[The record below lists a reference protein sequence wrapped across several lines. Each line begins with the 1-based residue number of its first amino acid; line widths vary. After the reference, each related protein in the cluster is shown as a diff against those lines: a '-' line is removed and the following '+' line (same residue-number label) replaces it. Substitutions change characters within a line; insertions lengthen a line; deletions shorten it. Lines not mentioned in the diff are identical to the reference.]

1 MMMHTMKRQF
11 VLVAALA
18 FATLQAAYAQQSR
31 SSAEEAQY
39 TRVIT
44 ARSQKIVDQLGITD
58 TAKAGAV
65 RDVLVSQYR
74 RLGKVYDWRQA
85 EKKSLKQSGLSSG
98 ERTLRQN
105 QVDSAADLT
114 LMKYHR
120 NFIGRLSAVL
130 TPEQVDKV
138 KDAMT
143 YNVLHVTYQA
153 YLDML
158 PNLTQPQKDTILSD
172 LIEARE
178 YSMDGG
184 SSEEKHWWFG
194 KYKGRINNF
203 LSREGVNMDEAR
215 KAWAARRAAGKN

>member
-1 MMMHTMKRQF
+1 MMMHTMKRHF

-18 FATLQAAYAQQSR
+18 FATLQAASAQQGQSK
-31 SSAEEAQY
+31 AEEAQY

-58 TAKAGAV
+58 TGKAGAV

-85 EKKSLKQSGLSSG
+85 EKKSMKQSGLSSG

-215 KAWAARRAAGKN
+215 KAWAARRTAGKN

>member
-1 MMMHTMKRQF
+1 MKWQLI
-11 VLVAALA
+11 LVAALI
-18 FATLQAAYAQQSR
+18 FSQTRTVFAQQTQTA
-31 SSAEEAQY
+31 AEQAQY
-39 TRVIT
+39 TEVIT
-44 ARSQKIVDQLGITD
+44 GRSQKIVDQLGITD
-58 TAKAGAV
+58 TSKANAV
-65 RDVLVSQYR
+65 RSVLVSQYR
-74 RLGKVYDWRQA
+74 KLGKVYDWRQA
-85 EKKSLKQSGLSSG
+85 EKKALKKEDMTSSV
-98 ERTLRQN
+98 RTTREN
-105 QVDSAADLT
+105 QVDTAAEML
-114 LMKYHR
+114 LLRYHR
-120 NFIGRLSAVL
+120 NFIGKLGAVL
-130 TPEQVDKV
+130 SSEQVNKV

-158 PNLTQPQKDTILSD
+158 PDLSAAQKDTILSD

-215 KAWAARRAAGKN
+215 KAWAARQAGKKQ